1 VKSWALAGI
10 GSLLIAGAGLAESG
24 LAELIRAGDRAA
36 ALELISG
43 GADVNAAQGNGTTP
57 LHWAA
62 YRGDEELVAALLAG
76 GAEADVG
83 NDYGSTPLAEAAN
96 VANAAIVEMLLEAG
110 ADPESPN
117 GDGQTA
123 LMVAVRTGVVDVARP
138 LVRHG
143 ADVNARERWRGQT
156 ALMWA
161 AGMNLPDMAEFL
173 IASGADVTLR
183 AEATDWGRQVTSEPR
198 AQYRPTGG
206 LSTLQYAA
214 RAGCVRCVRAMVD
227 AGADI
232 NAPNPDGVT
241 PLMVAIDN
249 YNFDVAHLL
258 IEEGANIHV
267 WDWWGRTALYVAI
280 DVNTYFGGSGFGAVP
295 PPLEIDDERTALDI
309 ARLLLERGADPN
321 VQLVLH
327 RPDRAGAGRFVDD
340 PLRTGATP
348 LLRAAFDGDVDSIR
362 LLLEFGAEVDLPNV
376 TGVTPFMAA
385 AGMAVSSRD
394 MRGGYR
400 TGDHEHLEARAIA
413 AMEAL
418 YEAGADVNARVTDTQ
433 SWTARIAR
441 LNTMTDRDGQTAIY
455 ATAGWGWSE
464 AVQWL
469 IDHGAELDIVDA
481 RGKSPLDAARG
492 DAGGRPERI
501 REETAAVIEAA
512 LGQS

>member
-10 GSLLIAGAGLAESG
+10 GSLLIAGTALAEDG
-24 LAELIRAGDRAA
+24 LAELIQAGDRAA
-36 ALELISG
+36 ALAMIEG
-43 GADVNAAQGNGTTP
+43 GADVNAAQSNGTTP

-62 YRGDEELVAALLAG
+62 YKGDEELVAALIEN
-76 GAEADVG
+76 GAKADVA
-83 NDYGSTPLAEAAN
+83 NAYGSSPLTEAAN
-96 VANAAIVEMLLEAG
+96 VADAEIVAMLLEAG
-110 ADPESPN
+110 ANPN
-117 GDGQTA
+117 SANAEGQTA
-123 LMVAVRTGVVDVARP
+123 LMVAARTGDVDLARV

-143 ADVNARERWRGQT
+143 ADVDARESWRGQT

-161 AGMNLPDMAEFL
+161 VAQNLPEMADFL
-173 IASGADVTLR
+173 IASGADVNVRTL
-183 AEATDWGRQVTSEPR
+183 ANDWDRQVTNEPR

-206 LSTLQYAA
+206 LSTLQYAV
-214 RAGCVRCVRAMVD
+214 RGGCMACVRAILER
-227 AGADI
+227 GADI

-249 YNFDVAHLL
+249 YRFDIAAQL
-258 IEEGANIHV
+258 IDEGANIDV

-280 DVNTYFGGSGFGAVP
+280 DVNTYLGGSGFGSAP
-295 PPLEIDDERTALDI
+295 PPMEIDDTLNALDI
-309 ARLLLERGADPN
+309 ARRLLEAGADPN

-348 LLRAAFDGDVDSIR
+348 LLRAAMDGDVAAIG
-362 LLLEFGAEVDLPNV
+362 LLLEHGADVDLPNV
-376 TGVTPFMAA
+376 MGVTPFMAA

-400 TGDHEHLEARAIA
+400 TLDHERLEPRAIA

-418 YEAGADVNARVTDTQ
+418 HEAGADVNARVTDTQ

-455 ATAGWGWSE
+455 ATAGWGWTD
-464 AVQWL
+464 AVSWL
-469 IDHGAELDIVDA
+469 IDHGAALDIVDA
-481 RGKSPLDAARG
+481 LGKSPLDAARG

-501 REETAAVIEAA
+501 RPETAAAIEEA
-512 LGQS
+512 LGRS